1 MPVAPVPPVYPSL
14 RRIKML
20 VTYNTIKAAEN
31 ARQPWTHRLV
41 FKGWDA
47 KRARHSD
54 KWWTIS
60 GDGSGSVAVNF
71 GRAGSNGRTNP
82 FRYSLREGL
91 KRLNDKRSKGYDV
104 APGHTAFRE
113 VPAERPLEGPYA
125 AIRRIAF
132 RKKPAGSLQR
142 DSDGVLMYE
151 AQDAEGVCITAL
163 TPKSAARLL
172 ARSALIRSNTPPPV
186 IFRVNRDSA

>member
-1 MPVAPVPPVYPSL
+1 
-14 RRIKML
+14 ML
-20 VTYNTIKAAEN
+20 VTYNTIKAAEK

-47 KRARHSD
+47 KRQRHSD

-71 GRAGSNGRTNP
+71 GRAGSNGRNNP
-82 FRYSLREGL
+82 FRYSLQEGL
-91 KRLNDKRSKGYDV
+91 KRLNDKRAKGYDV
-104 APGHTAFRE
+104 APGHTDFRE

-132 RKKPAGSLQR
+132 GRSPQDPFSGIPRGSSCTR
-142 DSDGVLMYE
+142 RRTRRG
-151 AQDAEGVCITAL
+151 
-163 TPKSAARLL
+163 SA
-172 ARSALIRSNTPPPV
+172 SPPSLR
-186 IFRVNRDSA
+186 RVPRVFSPGRR